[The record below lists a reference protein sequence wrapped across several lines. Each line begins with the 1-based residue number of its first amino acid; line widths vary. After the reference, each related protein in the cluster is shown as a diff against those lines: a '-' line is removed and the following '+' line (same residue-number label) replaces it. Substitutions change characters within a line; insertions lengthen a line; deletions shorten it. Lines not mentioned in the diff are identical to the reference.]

1 MNSASTS
8 FDGRST
14 QNPSNDGEPLVGQP
28 ETANLP
34 QRPLS
39 ELTAQAHLHG
49 SHPAANQVIVSHRQ
63 QALSQ
68 IRAHSISNLRSELGG
83 VLLGHAFRDG
93 KQLLVE
99 VIAALPARNDDHGPV
114 HFTFT
119 ADAWSQIHHDRA
131 EQYPD
136 LEVVGWFHTH
146 PGLGVFYSSDDVVVH
161 TAAFTLPWHVG
172 LVVDPLGNEA
182 SYFGWQEGALAPI
195 AGYYEQLD
203 QQETAVAPWR
213 VVQTHVW
220 HTRETAQ
227 FYASYEANADETELV
242 RSTLSPE
249 RPFMLSNGAMLGLL
263 GFVLGFF
270 LLFGWVVALNREI
283 NSLQSVVVSL
293 ADETS
298 LNTNLCPNPQLRILS
313 PVAASQQRAGQ
324 KIAIFGTAVQ
334 PEAARYQ
341 IEYRPAEGN
350 GWELAGVQRR
360 QTDLGLL
367 TRWDTSERPVGWYDL
382 RLTAV
387 DRQNIP
393 LPGVPSCQI
402 SIELFRK

>member
-8 FDGRST
+8 FNGRST
-14 QNPSNDGEPLVGQP
+14 QPSSGDNEPTVGQP
-28 ETANLP
+28 EIASLP
-34 QRPLS
+34 QRPLAKIA
-39 ELTAQAHLHG
+39 AQAHLHG
-49 SHPAANQVIVSHRQ
+49 SHPTAKQVVVSQRQ
-63 QALSQ
+63 QAISQ

-83 VLLGHAFRDG
+83 VLLGHAYRDG
-93 KQLLVE
+93 ERLLVE

-119 ADAWSQIHHDRA
+119 ADAWSQIHNERA
-131 EQYPD
+131 TKYPNLD
-136 LEVVGWFHTH
+136 IVGWFHTH

-182 SYFGWQEGALAPI
+182 SYFGWQDGELAPI
-195 AGYYEQLD
+195 DGYFEQLD
-203 QQETAVAPWR
+203 VQETPLAPWR
-213 VVQTHVW
+213 VAKTEVW
-220 HTRETAQ
+220 HNHETEQ
-227 FYASYEANADETELV
+227 FYASYEAGAAEPGLM
-242 RSTLSPE
+242 RSTFAGE
-249 RPFMLSNGAMLGLL
+249 RPFAISNGALLGIA

-270 LLFGWVVALNREI
+270 LLFGWVVALNRQVK
-283 NSLQSVVVSL
+283 SLESVVVTL

-298 LNTNLCPNPQLRILS
+298 ISAAVCPNPQLRILS
-313 PVAASQQRAGQ
+313 PVANSQQAVGEDVVV
-324 KIAIFGTAVQ
+324 FGTAVH

-341 IEYRPAEGN
+341 IEYRPAGGEN
-350 GWELAGVQRR
+350 WELAGVQRR

-367 TRWDTSERPVGWYDL
+367 TRWDTAELPLGLYEL

-393 LPGVPSCQI
+393 LLGIPSCQI
-402 SIELFRK
+402 SVELRP